1 MPWFIYALIGAISQA
16 LFYFFDKRLLK
27 KFGVFS
33 LAAIIKIAPGI
44 ILIIISL
51 SRGIP
56 SLGPNLS
63 FAIVMT
69 AGLNVFAAIL
79 LFKAL
84 KQEDLSLAVPII
96 SFTPLFLIATSW
108 IILGEV
114 PSDKGII
121 GIIFIVIGSYVLNIK
136 GSLKNIFSP
145 IKSILSNKAVLFMLG
160 VAFLY
165 SISSNFDKMVVL
177 NSDTTFG
184 HSLVYFLSGAILLIT
199 ALAKKDKF
207 IGPMKNGWKLLLGAM
222 IFSAL
227 ITIAMN
233 NAYELT
239 IVPYAISVKRT
250 SVIFAALFGFFFLK
264 EKNILP
270 RLLGTV
276 IMVIGVIIITLS

>member
-1 MPWFIYALIGAISQA
+1 MSWIIYALIGAISQA
-16 LFYFFDKRLLK
+16 SFYFLDKRLLR

-33 LAAIIKIAPGI
+33 LAAIVKIPPAV
-44 ILIIISL
+44 LLLIISL
-51 SRGIP
+51 YKGIP
-56 SLGPNLS
+56 ALGPDLL
-63 FAIVMT
+63 FAVTMT
-69 AGLNVFAAIL
+69 AGLNVIAAIL

-84 KQEDLSLAVPII
+84 KLEDLSLAAPII
-96 SFTPLFLIATSW
+96 SFTPLFLIVTSW
-108 IILGEV
+108 VILGEV

-136 GSLKNIFSP
+136 GSLKNILSP
-145 IKSILSNKAVLFMLG
+145 IRNLFSNKAVLFMLG
-160 VAFLY
+160 VALLY

-184 HSLVYFLSGAILLIT
+184 HSLAYFLSGSILLIV
-199 ALAKKDKF
+199 ALIKKDK
-207 IGPMKNGWKLLLGAM
+207 ILTPAKNNWGILIGAM
-222 IFSAL
+222 IFVTL
-227 ITIAMN
+227 IPIAMN

-264 EKNILP
+264 EKNVLP